1 MSGKDFTR
9 EDSRIEPRKAFWG
22 QNRPPEIDVPSM
34 KPEVNLLESGGD
46 MAEPPGIRVAHVVM
60 SLEPGGMENGVVNL
74 CRSLDRRRFSSA
86 VICLAR
92 RGEFVRRLQSDTEV
106 VCLEKKEGF
115 EPLLARRMARVIADL
130 RADVVHTHN
139 LGPLFYAMLAK
150 RFFGLRAAI
159 VQGEHAEL
167 RPDEK
172 TRRRR
177 VMRSFGYRSCQAIH
191 TVSNGLREEILEF
204 GATEDKVV
212 GIPNG
217 VDCERF
223 APGDPGKR
231 EECRRELGIEPGEF
245 VVGMVGRFGA
255 FKRHLELIES
265 FESLASRL
273 PRLRLL
279 MIGDHGP
286 KKGETLAAMER
297 SVVRDRITWLGFLED
312 PAPLYRVM
320 DLLAIPSENE
330 GLSNAMLEAMAS
342 GVPCLANPACGAGE
356 VLQDEVNGF
365 LKPMPTPRA
374 IADEIE
380 SILQK
385 SDLDLQN
392 VRHAARETVLESH
405 SLSFMVRQY
414 EDLYE
419 SALLHSRS

>member
-1 MSGKDFTR
+1 
-9 EDSRIEPRKAFWG
+9 
-22 QNRPPEIDVPSM
+22 
-34 KPEVNLLESGGD
+34 
-46 MAEPPGIRVAHVVM
+46 MAEPPRIRVAHVVM

-74 CRSLDRRRFSSA
+74 CRSLDRRKFSSA

-92 RGEFVRRLQSDTEV
+92 RGAFVRRLPSSTEV
-106 VCLEKKEGF
+106 VCLEKRDGF
-115 EPLLARRMARVIADL
+115 EPLLAWRMARVIADL

-150 RFFGLRAAI
+150 RLFGLRAAV

-177 VMRSFGYRSCQAIH
+177 VMRSLGYRSCEAIH
-191 TVSNGLREEILEF
+191 TVSNGLRDEILEF
-204 GATEDKVV
+204 GVTGDKVV

-223 APGDPGKR
+223 VPGDPANR
-231 EECRRELGIEPGEF
+231 EEFRRKLGIGTGEF
-245 VVGMVGRFGA
+245 VLGMVGRFGA

-265 FESLASRL
+265 FESLAPRH

-279 MIGDHGP
+279 MIGDNGP
-286 KKGETLAAMER
+286 KKGAAIAAMER
-297 SVVRDRITWLGFLED
+297 SEARDRIMWLGFQND

-342 GVPCLANPACGAGE
+342 GVPCLANPACGAAE

-374 IADEIE
+374 ISDEIE

-392 VRHAARETVLESH
+392 VRHSARETVLESH
-405 SLSFMVRQY
+405 SLSFMVQQY
-414 EDLYE
+414 EKLYE
-419 SALLHSRS
+419 SALRHSRR